1 MKGTMMIFAA
11 AVLLLVVLAWL
22 VWETDPEKQYGSR
35 MACLFR
41 TGAGNLQKM
50 IWQAGHFFGLLKTE
64 GVASYQGT
72 VIELVEAQTK
82 QRISMGKEQIF
93 SADFKKREKYNR
105 KVLD

>member
-11 AVLLLVVLAWL
+11 AVFLLVVLACL
-22 VWETDPEKQYGSR
+22 VWETDPEKQYGSKL
-35 MACLFR
+35 ACLFW
-41 TGAGNLQKM
+41 AGIGSVQKM
-50 IWQAGHFFGLLKTE
+50 IWQAGQFFGLLKTE

-72 VIELVEAQTK
+72 VMDLVEAQTK